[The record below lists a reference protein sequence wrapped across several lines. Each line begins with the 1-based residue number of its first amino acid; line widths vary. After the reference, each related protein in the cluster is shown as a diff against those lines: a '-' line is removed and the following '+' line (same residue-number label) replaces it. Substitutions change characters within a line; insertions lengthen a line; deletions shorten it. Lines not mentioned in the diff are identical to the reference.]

1 MHDNKKTSWNHKQ
14 TRKKTTKHEGNKSQS
29 GEQNTCKRGEQV
41 NKPTNR
47 KSKWEKQIKHEARK
61 QNVVIKQ
68 INENKNK
75 QTQTQNK

>member
-1 MHDNKKTSWNHKQ
+1 MILAFQMKKTPCD
-14 TRKKTTKHEGNKSQS
+14 E
-29 GEQNTCKRGEQV
+29 TCKQA
-41 NKPTNR
+41 NKLTIK

-61 QNVVIKQ
+61 QNAVIKQ

>member
-14 TRKKTTKHEGNKSQS
+14 TRKKTTKHEENKSQR

-41 NKPTNR
+41 NKTTNR

-61 QNVVIKQ
+61 QNVVMKQ